1 MAYHLLH
8 LSIEKKLQLT
18 KQDETELKSMRHS
31 RFGFTARTF
40 IPVLA
45 LLIGVIVTPGAN
57 ASEEL
62 PEDPLN
68 SVMWSNMAE
77 RFFPGKI
84 VIDQRVIVHGPTDA
98 EDQMQVPITVDATQL
113 ENVEEIVALADLN
126 PIPHILTLRPTRA
139 QPFIGF
145 RVKLEQATPI
155 RVGVRTSD
163 GVWHVNGLYVSAAG
177 GGCTAPALAH
187 GIEDWYKTLGQ
198 TRAITRRETDELARL
213 SMRMRHPMDTGLAPG
228 IPVFYMNKV
237 EVTSPE
243 GAVLADLEL
252 FEPISE
258 NPTLTLK
265 PLVSDNIDELQVY
278 ARDTEANEF
287 RFVLPVSEVVD
298 N

>member
-1 MAYHLLH
+1 
-8 LSIEKKLQLT
+8 
-18 KQDETELKSMRHS
+18 MRNS
-31 RFGFTARTF
+31 QSGFRARIF
-40 IPVLA
+40 ASVAA
-45 LLIGVIVTPGAN
+45 LLIGLIVGPIVSA
-57 ASEEL
+57 AEEL

-77 RFFPGKI
+77 RFFPGKV
-84 VIDQRVIVHGPTDA
+84 VIDQRVIVLGPTDA

-163 GVWHVNGLYVSAAG
+163 GVWHVNGVYVSAAG

-187 GIEDWYKTLGQ
+187 GMEDWYKTLGQ
-198 TRAITRRETDELARL
+198 TRAITRRESDKLARL

-228 IPVFYMNKV
+228 IPVFYMNKI
-237 EVTSPE
+237 EVTSAE
-243 GAVLADLEL
+243 GDALADIEL

-265 PLVSDNIDELQVY
+265 PLVSDNIDELLVY

-287 RFVLPVSEVVD
+287 RFALPVSEVVD

>member
-1 MAYHLLH
+1 MRNKLTVYVRAFITVVSLLFCSQVH
-8 LSIEKKLQLT
+8 
-18 KQDETELKSMRHS
+18 
-31 RFGFTARTF
+31 
-40 IPVLA
+40 
-45 LLIGVIVTPGAN
+45 AN
-57 ASEEL
+57 GEL

-68 SVMWSNMAE
+68 SIMWTYMAE
-77 RFFPGKI
+77 RYFPGEV
-84 VIDQRVIVHGPTDA
+84 VIDQRVIVQGPLDA

-163 GVWHVNGLYVSAAG
+163 GVWHVNGVYVSAAG

-187 GIEDWYKTLGQ
+187 GTDNWYKTLGE
-198 TRAITRRETDELARL
+198 TRAVTRRESPISARL
-213 SMRMRHPMDTGLAPG
+213 SMRMKHPMDTGLAPG
-228 IPVFYMNKV
+228 IPVFYMNKI
-237 EVTSPE
+237 EVTSPQ
-243 GAVLADLEL
+243 GAALAELEL
-252 FEPISE
+252 IEPISE

-265 PLVSDNIDELQVY
+265 PLVSDNIDELIVH
-278 ARDTEANEF
+278 AGDTEANKF
-287 RFVLPVSEVVD
+287 QFSLPVPATVD